1 MGSLP
6 DEIVLSVT
14 GLSTQFPTEGGIV
27 RSVESVDIDLRRGET
42 VAIVGESGS
51 GKSVMCL
58 SIVGLVD
65 RPGRVVSGEMLFR
78 RRSGEIVDLGKLPE
92 HQMQHIRGDEIAM
105 IFQEPMTSLN
115 PLYTVGDQI
124 AEAIEEHRGK
134 GRKAAWADAIQL
146 LRDVGIADPERRATD
161 YPHMMSGGM
170 RQRVMIAMALS
181 CKPSVLIADEPTT
194 ALDVTI
200 QAQIL
205 DLLRSLKET
214 SVGADSARGLGILFV
229 THNMGVV
236 AEMADRVVVMYGGR
250 VVERGPVREIY
261 RQTVASL
268 YTRGL
273 LASITVAGRHR
284 GAGGE
289 RLPLTAIPGN
299 VPNPLDL
306 PPGCAFEPRCSKAR
320 DACKAAMPP
329 LVEVSAGR
337 FSRCLFWD
345 EP

>member
-1 MGSLP
+1 MASLT
-6 DEIVLSVT
+6 DETVLSVT
-14 GLSTQFPTEGGIV
+14 GLTTHFPTDGGIV

-58 SIVGLVD
+58 SIMGLVD
-65 RPGRVVSGEMLFR
+65 APGRVVSGEILFR

-92 HQMQHIRGDEIAM
+92 SEMQHIRGDEIAM

-124 AEAIEEHRGK
+124 AEAIEEHSGA
-134 GRKAAWADAIQL
+134 GRREAWAAAVQL
-146 LRDVGIADPERRATD
+146 LRDVGIADPERRADD

-205 DLLRSLKET
+205 ELLRSLKAT
-214 SVGADSARGLGILFV
+214 LAGKDSTRGLGILFV

-250 VVERGPVREIY
+250 VVEKGSVRDIY
-261 RQTVASL
+261 RKPL
-268 YTRGL
+268 HPYTRGL
-273 LASITVAGRHR
+273 LASITRAGRR
-284 GAGGE
+284 RDADG
-289 RLPLTAIPGN
+289 RRVPLAAIPGQ
-299 VPNPLDL
+299 VPSPLEL
-306 PPGCAFEPRCSKAR
+306 PLGCAFAPRCTMAR
-320 DACKAAMPP
+320 AVCATAMPT
-329 LVEVSAGR
+329 LEEVEPGR
-337 FSRCLFWD
+337 FSRCLFWG
-345 EP
+345 EL